1 MPVPV
6 PVYTKQPAHPVI
18 KINHPSQPD
27 SKSSLFQ
34 HLTHS
39 LPLPPQGPPPSFA
52 TREEWISSLPSWRRN
67 KPRRIWEDDSASTDR
82 TYQGF
87 NEGLTAAEDAPVIK
101 GQLAQAR
108 IPPVRATHVDPQ
120 SYVDMYL
127 PQEELDDEMC
137 AYPAAMRDWQSEDGT
152 YVADLSPTEQKHYER
167 MAEDSPTDSDVA
179 MGYPAFTRPIT
190 RSYSAPDATQVYA
203 SYEKGAFSP
212 VLEDYSP
219 QVPDDLSPEPAAG
232 AEPGS
237 SPVGPATPFA
247 EFVDNAFAE
256 AQFAP
261 AMQRSR
267 DVEVSQA
274 PPVYATHDGYHGSC
288 YQCQTYQ
295 VEQPVQQAPVADSVV
310 TPVATA
316 AYKKLAAPLSEWMVN
331 FVWKVCT
338 TGKCLSPEYAQPSA
352 FAKHYPSSPPSH
364 LVASTHSMLLST
376 LLQPSAIF
384 LALWYIVRLP
394 VFFSPVSLGPE
405 HAKEMR
411 FRAELLGEPHLGTD
425 REIIEAYAP
434 FRLILLGCMLAN
446 KWLDDHTFSN
456 KTWHTISNV
465 PIRSLN
471 RLESL
476 ALDIFQYDLNISPQQ
491 WAGWL
496 SEVMAYHQGL
506 SSPMFPQP
514 ISRPS
519 SSPQVIVRQA
529 IETLINAR
537 PVECGCEGTDAQ
549 TCTVP
554 PQPVFVGL
562 EERSKEKVEY
572 VETSADD
579 VLEIDLDE
587 DGPLREEYLPRRRVS
602 SRVYNFNAE
611 PYAKAPEHT
620 LPPPA
625 KWSPAADEPIVRGQL
640 RGHGQYVAPQPVSHL
655 SMAPPPPPPPYQPA
669 GMDMHRTSWPVGGYM
684 PRQEAIQRPPV
695 FVPPPVYQAPVPGF
709 EYGYAMTGGHHGH
722 ARSHSLSY
730 SQAIA
735 EQVPGRV
742 RSYSQSQ
749 FDHPYSDV
757 RGTEAQYAAPPPVAS
772 HWVGYDRIGFPTS
785 YDRPYG
791 LHRPSLKA

>member
-18 KINHPSQPD
+18 KINHPSQSD

-67 KPRRIWEDDSASTDR
+67 KPRRIWEDDSSCTLERA
-82 TYQGF
+82 YQGF

-101 GQLAQAR
+101 GQLAQACT
-108 IPPVRATHVDPQ
+108 PPVRATHDDPQ
-120 SYVDMYL
+120 TYVDMYL
-127 PQEELDDEMC
+127 PQEELDEEMC

-152 YVADLSPTEQKHYER
+152 YVADLSPNEQKYYER

-179 MGYPAFTRPIT
+179 MGYSAPTRAIA
-190 RSYSAPDATQVYA
+190 RSYSAPGATQAYA
-203 SYEKGAFSP
+203 AYEKGAFSP

-219 QVPDDLSPEPAAG
+219 QVPEDLSPEPAAG
-232 AEPGS
+232 AEPAS

-247 EFVDNAFAE
+247 DYVDNAFAE
-256 AQFAP
+256 AQHGP
-261 AMQRSR
+261 ALQRSR
-267 DVEVSQA
+267 DVEVSRA
-274 PPVYATHDGYHGSC
+274 PPVYAVHDGYHASC

-295 VEQPVQQAPVADSVV
+295 VEQPVQQAPVVDSVV
-310 TPVATA
+310 APVATA

-338 TGKCLSPEYAQPSA
+338 TGKCLSPDYAQPSA
-352 FAKHYPSSPPSH
+352 FVKHYPSSPPSH

-376 LLQPSAIF
+376 LLQPSAVF

-394 VFFSPVSLGPE
+394 VFFNPVSLGPE

-476 ALDIFQYDLNISPQQ
+476 ALDVFQYDLNVSPQQ

-496 SEVMAYHQGL
+496 SDIMAYHQAL
-506 SSPMFPQP
+506 SSPIFPQP

-519 SSPQVIVRQA
+519 TSPHVIVRQA
-529 IETLINAR
+529 IEMLVNAR
-537 PVECGCEGTDAQ
+537 PVECGCEGSDAQ
-549 TCTVP
+549 GCSVP
-554 PQPVFVGL
+554 PQAVFVGL
-562 EERSKEKVEY
+562 EDQKKEKVEY
-572 VETSADD
+572 EETSVDD

-611 PYAKAPEHT
+611 PYAKVPEHA

-625 KWSPAADEPIVRGQL
+625 KWSPAADEPIIRGHA
-640 RGHGQYVAPQPVSHL
+640 RGHGQYVAPQPVSQV
-655 SMAPPPPPPPYQPA
+655 SMAPPPPPPYQPA
-669 GMDMHRTSWPVGGYM
+669 SMDMHRISWPVGGYM
-684 PRQEAIQRPPV
+684 PRQEAIHRPPV
-695 FVPPPVYQAPVPGF
+695 FAPPPVYQGPVSGF
-709 EYGYAMTGGHHGH
+709 EYGYAMPGGHGH
-722 ARSHSLSY
+722 SRSHSLSY
-730 SQAIA
+730 NQAIA
-735 EQVPGRV
+735 EQAPGRV

-749 FDHPYSDV
+749 YDHPYSDM
-757 RGTEAQYAAPPPVAS
+757 RATEAQYAPPPPVTS